1 MMNQKTRDEI
11 LLYWS
16 EEADA
21 AQEAKVQAL
30 LKSDPEARAYFEEL
44 GVFDALR
51 DRLASLPAMTPSR
64 SFAEGAVSEMLAERS
79 GWRGIGPWIS
89 VAAVVIVI
97 LAAANMVWP
106 SNEERRET
114 VAREEIQEKGV
125 VLPEVMERPRLSQR
139 LFARERH
146 ATRFPKILIAQ
157 ERARKLR
164 IRLEKIPQL

>member
-16 EEADA
+16 GEADA

-30 LKSDPEARAYFEEL
+30 LKSDPEARVYFEEL

-51 DRLASLPAMTPSR
+51 DRLASLLAMTPSR

-106 SNEERRET
+106 SNEERKEE
-114 VAREEIQEKGV
+114 VVREETQEKGV
-125 VLPEVMERPRLSQR
+125 VLPEAIEMPRLSQR
-139 LFARERH
+139 LLIRERH
-146 ATRFPKILIAQ
+146 TARIQKISIAR

-164 IRLEKIPQL
+164 IRLEKFPQL

>member
-1 MMNQKTRDEI
+1 MINQKTRDEI

-16 EEADA
+16 GEADA
-21 AQEAKVQAL
+21 AQEAKVQVL
-30 LKSDPEARAYFEEL
+30 LKSDPEARVYFEEL

-64 SFAEGAVSEMLAERS
+64 SFAEGAVPEILAEQSSR
-79 GWRGIGPWIS
+79 RAIAPWVS
-89 VAAVVIVI
+89 VAAAVIGILVV
-97 LAAANMVWP
+97 ANMVWP
-106 SNEERRET
+106 SNEERNEEVVWEET
-114 VAREEIQEKGV
+114 QEKGV
-125 VLPEVMERPRLSQR
+125 VLPEAMERPRLSQR

-164 IRLEKIPQL
+164 IRLEKFPQL